1 MVQSEK
7 SFYNSSQSSS
17 YKQQPI
23 LYIVVPCYNEE
34 EVFTITVEHLT
45 EVMTSMVQE
54 ELISR
59 ESRLMFVDDGSR
71 DTTWLQIA
79 AARNDNPWVTGL
91 KLARN
96 AGHQKALLAG
106 LMYAKQFADCVVSM
120 DADLQD
126 DTGVVRDFV
135 LQYREGYDIVYGVRR
150 SRDTDTWFKRWSAE
164 KFYKLMQRMGVNTV
178 YNHAD
183 YRLMSKRALEHLADY
198 KEVNVFLRG
207 IVPLIGFRTTIVEY
221 DRHERAAGESKYPLK
236 KMLSFAWEGITS
248 FSVKPMRIV
257 TMIGFLSLGTSVL
270 AAIYALMSKIMGMTV
285 TGWTSIMVS
294 VWFIGSIQLLALGV
308 IGEYIG
314 KIYNEVKHRPLYVID
329 EVLHEQ
335 PSAAAAP
342 WKEAGWK
349 E

>member
-1 MVQSEK
+1 MVQSEM

-34 EVFTITVEHLT
+34 EVFTLTVEHLT

-54 ELISR
+54 QLVSR

-71 DTTWLQIA
+71 DATWLQIA
-79 AARNDNPWVTGL
+79 AARRENPWVTGL

-106 LMYAKQFADCVVSM
+106 LMYAKEFADCVVSM

-135 LQYREGYDIVYGVRR
+135 LRYREGYDVVYGVRR
-150 SRDTDTWFKRWSAE
+150 SRETDTWFKRWSAE

-183 YRLMSKRALEHLADY
+183 YRLMSKRALEHLAEY

-207 IVPLIGFRTTIVEY
+207 IVPLIGFRTTVVEY

-257 TMIGFLSLGTSVL
+257 TMIGFLSLGASLL

-285 TGWTSIMVS
+285 SGWTSLMVS